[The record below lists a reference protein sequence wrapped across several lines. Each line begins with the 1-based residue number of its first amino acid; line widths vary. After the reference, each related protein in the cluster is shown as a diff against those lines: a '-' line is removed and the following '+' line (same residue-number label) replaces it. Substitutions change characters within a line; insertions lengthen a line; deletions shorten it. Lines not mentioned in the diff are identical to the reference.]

1 MLPALPEIQLRF
13 DVAGLPLAE
22 AGRRRD
28 ASLLGQERGAGH
40 RHGTG
45 LCARLESAPTPPGV
59 WLPAGAACRARPL
72 LSTAVPGAEI
82 RPGGCLEGDTSLV
95 I

>member
-45 LCARLESAPTPPGV
+45 LCARLEAAPTPQGYGCRQAQRAGPGHCFPRLSQEQKSGLVCV
-59 WLPAGAACRARPL
+59 WRETRPW
-72 LSTAVPGAEI
+72 
-82 RPGGCLEGDTSLV
+82 
-95 I
+95 